1 MPALC
6 RLAQPDRYVV
16 STWNLA
22 DDPQVRR
29 YWLDLFAGFPD
40 RMARHLREDGLAGP
54 EFETR
59 WPAFCAE
66 YDSGMEAIRRRAERE
81 GDLRTIDL
89 CRFRS
94 GLLHRHGY
102 PDPYAGVKQRENDL
116 AALVYPRVID
126 QIDRT
131 RPSQRWDMLF
141 RGLLAGNLF
150 DLGCPKTIDM
160 YHNGQIDFFETLQNL
175 PREPWYIDHTAAL
188 LENLREK
195 PAWRQALIFV
205 DNAGADIVLGVLPV
219 AREMARAGMRV
230 VLAANGAPALNDI
243 TLAELNPLLERLAA
257 GDALLASLM
266 AAGRLTT
273 VDSGGDTP
281 LIDLSRVSDA
291 CNAAAAESDLL
302 VLEGMGRGVE
312 SNWTERFTCDV
323 WRVALLKDQTV
334 ADWIGARLFDGVCRF
349 EPADSS
355 TFS

>member
-1 MPALC
+1 
-6 RLAQPDRYVV
+6 VV
-16 STWNLA
+16 SAWNLA
-22 DDPQVRR
+22 DDPWVCR
-29 YWLDLFAGFPD
+29 YWLDLFASFPE
-40 RMARHLREDGLAGP
+40 RMGRHLREDGLAGP

-66 YDSGMEAIRRRAERE
+66 YDSGIQAIRQRVNRE

-94 GLLHRHGY
+94 SLLNRFGY
-102 PDPYAGVKQRENDL
+102 PDPYAGVKRRENDL
-116 AALVYPRVID
+116 AANLYPRVID
-126 QIDRT
+126 RIDRT
-131 RPSQRWDMLF
+131 PPSQRWDTLF

-160 YHNGQIDFFETLQNL
+160 YHNGQIDFFDALRNL
-175 PREPWYIDHTAAL
+175 PREPWAIDHTPAL
-188 LENLREK
+188 LENLRNK
-195 PAWRQALIFV
+195 PIWHQSLIFV
-205 DNAGADIVLGVLPV
+205 DNAGADITLGVLPL

-243 TLAELNPLLERLAA
+243 TLAELGPLLGRLAT
-257 GDALLASLM
+257 GDALLAGMM
-266 AAGRLTT
+266 ADGRLVT

-291 CNAAAAESDLL
+291 CNAVAAKSDLI

-312 SNWTERFTCDV
+312 SNWTESFTCDV

-349 EPADSS
+349 EPADRSV
-355 TFS
+355 